1 MNMTPPLADSGKPYL
16 QIVDVVKQFG
26 EHTAVNGVN
35 LTIGKNEIFALL
47 GSSGCGKSTLLR
59 MLAGMETPTSGRILL
74 DGQDVTRLPPYE
86 RPINMMFQSYALFPH
101 MTVEQNI
108 AFGLRQDKLSK
119 ADINERVARMLELVQ
134 MSKYARRKPFQ
145 LSGGQQQRVALARS
159 LAKRPKLLL
168 LDEPLGAL
176 DGLIWSSASARTI
189 IVMVWLPE
197 LPPMPATI
205 GMSAASATSF
215 WIEPSNTPITREAT
229 KAVTRLIA
237 SHAQRLRSDFHTEA
251 KMSSSSRRPKRSRT
265 SASLSSRITSSI
277 ASTVTRPMSLP
288 CASTTGAVTR
298 S

>member
-119 ADINERVARMLELVQ
+119 A
-134 MSKYARRKPFQ
+134 PCW
-145 LSGGQQQRVALARS
+145 AL
-159 LAKRPKLLL
+159 
-168 LDEPLGAL
+168 PL
-176 DGLIWSSASARTI
+176 ASALRLAVYTMPHGNQPHSAPTSKPCHGERTGNSLCMAGCTMRHRGLPRRSI
-189 IVMVWLPE
+189 WVMKAD
-197 LPPMPATI
+197 MPI
-205 GMSAASATSF
+205 
-215 WIEPSNTPITREAT
+215 R
-229 KAVTRLIA
+229 
-237 SHAQRLRSDFHTEA
+237 
-251 KMSSSSRRPKRSRT
+251 
-265 SASLSSRITSSI
+265 
-277 ASTVTRPMSLP
+277 
-288 CASTTGAVTR
+288 
-298 S
+298 